1 MSQKI
6 LLFDMDGVL
15 LESAG
20 YHKALTETVR
30 LIGEALGYKNV
41 ELTPADIA
49 AFEAAGIT
57 SEWDSSVICF
67 IWLMLP
73 LWERFPSLGIP
84 ATLTEGLFPREY
96 GLAPK
101 WEALFDKLN
110 QPLSEFG
117 NPVFRA
123 EQILA
128 SGHPREQN
136 IRQIFYEAYSIEK
149 SLTYRIF
156 QELVLG
162 SLFFAE
168 TYSLLPWFEAESFL
182 SQFDRPNLI
191 PDESAKL
198 LNWLAEDGH
207 RAAIFTNRPSGYGGL
222 STPEAEIGA
231 RRVGLAALPIVGY
244 GDMLW
249 LSQQRGVDVG
259 ALRKPSPAHTLAALQ
274 RARGMDAKTALHLA
288 ADLALDGKN
297 VSDWHQFQGVEVH
310 VFEDTSAGLK
320 SAQAAQG
327 ILQEL
332 GLNSFWHFLGISAV
346 EAKQTAL
353 RSVGAEVF
361 SSLSEALMAGLV
373 RGPLSK

>member
-15 LESAG
+15 LEPGG

-30 LIGEALGYKNV
+30 LIGESLGYKNV

-57 SEWDSSVICF
+57 SEWDSSALCF
-67 IWLMLP
+67 VWLMLP

-84 ATLTEGLFPREY
+84 ATLTEGLFPREH
-96 GLAPK
+96 GLAPE

-110 QPLSEFG
+110 QPPSESG
-117 NPVFRA
+117 NPIIWA
-123 EQILA
+123 AQTLA
-128 SGHPREQN
+128 SGHPREQF
-136 IRQIFYEAYSIEK
+136 IRQILRDAYSIEK

-162 SLFFAE
+162 SPIFAE
-168 TYSLLPWFEAESFL
+168 TYSLLPWFKTESFL
-182 SQFDRPNLI
+182 SQFDRPNLTS
-191 PDESAKL
+191 DEHATL

-207 RAAIFTNRPSGYGGL
+207 QAAIFTNRPSRHGGL

-231 RRVGLAALPIVGY
+231 QCVGLATLPIVGY

-259 ALRKPSPAHTLAALQ
+259 ALRKPSPAHTLAALL
-274 RARGMDAKTALHLA
+274 RARGVDAETALYLA
-288 ADLALDGKN
+288 ADLALDGRN
-297 VSDWHQFQGVEVH
+297 MSEWHQFQSVDVH
-310 VFEDTSAGLK
+310 VFEDTSAGLM

-332 GLNSFWHFLGISAV
+332 GLNSFWHFYGISAV
-346 EAKQTAL
+346 NAKQAAL

-361 SSLSEALMAGLV
+361 PSLPEALMAGLV
-373 RGPLSK
+373 RGSLSK